1 MSFWPDSVCQGLG
14 VITTAPSA
22 AQRWPIIQMGRGNS
36 TRYPALA
43 INVTLLKY
51 ACKVF
56 GMDQGGY
63 QVMKAKNATLMPPE
77 KSGLLFDTD
86 TRMLPLK
93 KAVAFWQE
101 SAGSLYDFHIAAPES
116 FYTHGRTL
124 CFGEILLNY
133 CVSVEQKLSRSSY
146 RIGMDGFDHYEVQ
159 FFLDGIWRRGDGKL
173 EAQAGPGDL
182 IVHDT
187 AQAHAG
193 SASDFTNITLFVPR
207 YLLAPLLNQPDEHN
221 MRVIGSHNPLV
232 GLLRSHVSGLFHALP
247 SLDPLQA
254 GSMVLP
260 TVELIAATLNGAPRE
275 ENQRGVKA
283 AQFNEIRRYIDQ
295 HVLDQGLSAER
306 LAVAFGIS
314 LRKLAYLFSPE
325 GGIASYIQ
333 KRRLHFARQCLRDHR
348 HADKSIADIGLE
360 HGFVYP
366 PNFTRAFQQTYGMT
380 PRETRAMARRT
391 WLGGERESP
400 SWFYRAS
407 RWGL

>member
-1 MSFWPDSVCQGLG
+1 MNEANGTLVQPDR
-14 VITTAPSA
+14 TT
-22 AQRWPIIQMGRGNS
+22 
-36 TRYPALA
+36 
-43 INVTLLKY
+43 V
-51 ACKVF
+51 
-56 GMDQGGY
+56 
-63 QVMKAKNATLMPPE
+63 
-77 KSGLLFDTD
+77 LFDTE
-86 TRMLPLK
+86 TRTLSLK
-93 KAVAFWQE
+93 KALEFWEE
-101 SAGSLYDFHIAAPES
+101 SAGSLYDFHIARPES

-124 CFGEILLNY
+124 CFGELLLNY

-207 YLLAPLLNQPDEHN
+207 FLLAPLLNRPDEHN
-221 MRVIGSHNPLV
+221 MRVISSHNPLM

-247 SLDPLQA
+247 SLDSVQA
-254 GSMVLP
+254 ASMVLP
-260 TVELIAATLNGAPRE
+260 TVELIAATLNGTPRE
-275 ENQRGVKA
+275 DNSRGVAA
-283 AQFNEIRRYIDQ
+283 AQFNQIRRYVDE
-295 HVLDQGLSAER
+295 HVLDRGLGAER
-306 LAVAFGIS
+306 LAVTFGIS

-325 GGIASYIQ
+325 GGVASYIQ
-333 KRRLHFARQCLRDHR
+333 KRRLHFARRCLRDQRQAH
-348 HADKSIADIGLE
+348 KSIADIGLE
-360 HGFVYP
+360 HGFIYA

-380 PRETRAMARRT
+380 PRETRAVARRT
-391 WLGGERESP
+391 WSAGEGESP